1 MSANDDLINAFVTGL
16 ELDSPSDVET
26 LEYRGITEWD
36 SIGHMS
42 LIAEIENT
50 FDVMLSTDQVI
61 ALSSFS
67 EAKRILGDL
76 GVAGL

>member
-1 MSANDDLINAFVTGL
+1 MSAQDELNKAFISGL
-16 ELDSPSDVET
+16 ELDDSTSVES

-36 SIGHMS
+36 SIGHMA

-61 ALSSFS
+61 ALSSFA
-67 EAKRILGDL
+67 EAKRILGEL
-76 GVAGL
+76 GVSGL

>member
-1 MSANDDLINAFVTGL
+1 MSANEDLINAFVTGL
-16 ELDSPSDVET
+16 ELDSSSNVET

-36 SIGHMS
+36 SIGHMT
-42 LIAEIENT
+42 LVAEIENT

-67 EAKRILGDL
+67 EAKRILGEL

>member
-1 MSANDDLINAFVTGL
+1 MSANEDLINAFVTGL
-16 ELDSPSDVET
+16 ELDSPSNVEM

-36 SIGHMS
+36 SIGHMT
-42 LIAEIENT
+42 LVAEIENT

-67 EAKRILGDL
+67 EAKRILGEL

>member
-1 MSANDDLINAFVTGL
+1 MSAQEKLTNAFISGL
-16 ELDSPSDVET
+16 ELDDSTNVEN

-36 SIGHMS
+36 SIGHMA

-61 ALSSFS
+61 ALSSFA
-67 EAKRILGDL
+67 EAKRILGEL
-76 GVAGL
+76 GVSGL